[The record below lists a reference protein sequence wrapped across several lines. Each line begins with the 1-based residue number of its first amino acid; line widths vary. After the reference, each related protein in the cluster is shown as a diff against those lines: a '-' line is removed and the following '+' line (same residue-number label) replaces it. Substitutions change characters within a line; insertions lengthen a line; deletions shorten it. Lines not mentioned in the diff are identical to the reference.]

1 MATDELRLP
10 LLDQLIDDDPGTRE
24 EAPPTAGQTYRQV
37 IDALKRDLLDLLNT
51 RERCLSWP
59 KNLKELD
66 RSILSYGIPDI
77 TGANLAAVKDRDAFL
92 QSLAP
97 VIRRGDP
104 RYQAVRIIPADRS
117 DSTDRILRFRI
128 EAVVRVES
136 GTESVAFDL
145 KLEPITRL
153 FAS

>member
-10 LLDQLIDDDPGTRE
+10 LLDQLIDDDPGTSE

-59 KNLKELD
+59 KSHKELD

-97 VIRRGDP
+97 VIRRCDP
-104 RYQAVRIIPADRS
+104 RYQSVRIVPAERS

-128 EAVVRVES
+128 EAAVKVES
-136 GTESVAFDL
+136 GTEAVAFDL
-145 KLEPITRL
+145 RMEPITRL

>member
-1 MATDELRLP
+1 VPADELRLP

-51 RERCLSWP
+51 RERCMSWP

-104 RYQAVRIIPADRS
+104 RYQSVRIVPAERS
-117 DSTDRILRFRI
+117 ESTDRILRFRI

-145 KLEPITRL
+145 KLEPVTRL
-153 FAS
+153 FES